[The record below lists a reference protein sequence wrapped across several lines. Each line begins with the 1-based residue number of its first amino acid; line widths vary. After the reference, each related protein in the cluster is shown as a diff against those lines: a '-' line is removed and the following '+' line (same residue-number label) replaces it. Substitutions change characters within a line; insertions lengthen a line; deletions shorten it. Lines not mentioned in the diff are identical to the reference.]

1 MKKLLLTVVG
11 ILFAATSFAQNA
23 LVASL
28 SSGENVTYYYGVTA
42 LEQAVTAAKSGDII
56 NLSSGSFNATNITK
70 GITVRGAG
78 IDNKEP
84 TYIVNEFYIDIPGD
98 DANRFMMEGIRCTN
112 LMRFKGSF
120 ANPYFLKCQFNKI
133 GRWDEGVA
141 ISNIMF
147 VNCKITGEFRAA
159 ADNSYILVNC
169 YANNLYRNEWAT
181 ITATNC
187 IIVRETMGDIS
198 NSQLFNCIL
207 ISPTNSG
214 YRLPGSALAT
224 NCIAVNFP
232 NNFDVFENCSVR
244 QNCPATSKSYTDVFK
259 NYTGTYS
266 DEETFEL
273 NDAGKAI
280 LGTDEKEIGLYG
292 GLQPYDST
300 PTYPL
305 ISTMTVPA
313 KTNDQGKMDVTV
325 GISLPT
331 E

>member
-1 MKKLLLTVVG
+1 MKKFLLSLVAMM
-11 ILFAATSFAQNA
+11 AATMSFAQNG

-28 SSGENVTYYYGVTA
+28 SSGEDVTYYYGVSA
-42 LEQAVTAAKSGDII
+42 LQQAVAAAQSGDII
-56 NLSSGSFNATNITK
+56 NLSGGSFNATDFTK

-78 IDNKEP
+78 IDSPEP
-84 TYIVNEFYIDIPGD
+84 TYIVGDFTINIPED

-112 LMRFKGSF
+112 LIYFRGVF

-133 GRWDEGVA
+133 GRWDYDVA
-141 ISNIMF
+141 ISNIIF
-147 VNCKITGEFRAA
+147 ANCKITGELRAA
-159 ADNSYILVNC
+159 ANSSYILVNC
-169 YANNLYRNEWAT
+169 FANNLYQQDWAT

-187 IIVRETMGDIS
+187 IIARREIDGLG

-207 ISPTNSG
+207 VSPTYSP
-214 YRLPGSALAT
+214 YQLPGSAQAT
-224 NCIAVNFP
+224 NCIAVNF
-232 NNFDVFENCSVR
+232 NYDTFGNCSVR
-244 QNCPATSKSYTDVFK
+244 PNCPTTSKSYTEVFK
-259 NYTGTYS
+259 TYTGTYS
-266 DEETFEL
+266 DTETFEL
-273 NDAGKAI
+273 SEAGQAI
-280 LGTDEKEIGLYG
+280 LGTDGKEIGLYG
-292 GLQPYDST
+292 GLLPFSST